1 MTKGHRFVFQSAES
15 KVPVSAV
22 LALAVTQIIGY
33 GALYYSF
40 PILAPA
46 MASTFGIATEWV
58 FGALSIALALGS
70 FLAPYAGR
78 LADRHGAGKVM
89 TIGSIAASLA
99 LAVCALA
106 PERYSFVLALIA
118 MELAACFV
126 LYATA
131 FVAIVQIGTSGAQR
145 SITHLTLIAGFAST
159 LFWPLTTALHEHL
172 TWREIY
178 LAFAA
183 LNLLVCLPIHAW
195 ISRLAKKRKS
205 AAVELNADIP
215 PSDAKPH
222 QPTGKTRTLLLVMM
236 GGFALQGFVLSAL
249 LLHMV
254 PLLTALG
261 LGAAGVA
268 AATLF
273 GPAQVASRLINMIFG
288 GRLPQTVLAILAAFL
303 LVASLT
309 TLLATTP
316 AIAGIV
322 LFVVLFGLG
331 SGLISIIS
339 GTLPLEAFGSGTY
352 GHDVG
357 MLTAARQFSSA
368 FAPFIFALLMAGISV
383 KGALVVLLVT
393 GIAAGLAF
401 IAVHLMVSKAQKVPA
416 LDRVA

>member
-1 MTKGHRFVFQSAES
+1 MFQSAEN
-15 KVPVSAV
+15 KVPISAV
-22 LALAVTQIIGY
+22 LGLAITQIVGY
-33 GALYYSF
+33 GTLYYSF

-46 MASTFGIATEWV
+46 MADTFGIATEWV
-58 FGALSIALALGS
+58 FGALSVALALGS

-99 LAVCALA
+99 LAICALA
-106 PERYSFVLALIA
+106 PERYSFVLALIT

-131 FVAIVQIGTSGAQR
+131 FVAIVQIGKSGAQR

-159 LFWPLTTALHEHL
+159 LFWPLTAALHEHL

-178 LAFAA
+178 LGFAA

-195 ISRLAKKRKS
+195 LSRLAKRRKS
-205 AAVELNADIP
+205 AAAAIISENP
-215 PSDAKPH
+215 PMDVPAPASV
-222 QPTGKTRTLLLVMM
+222 GKTRALLFVMM

-303 LVASLT
+303 LIASLT
-309 TLLATTP
+309 TLLTTTP

-331 SGLISIIS
+331 SGLISIVS

-352 GHDVG
+352 GHHVG

-368 FAPFIFALLMAGISV
+368 FAPFIFALLMAGISIQ
-383 KGALVVLLVT
+383 GALVILLVT

-401 IAVHLMVSKAQKVPA
+401 IAVHFMTQKNRRLAPSGPFA
-416 LDRVA
+416 